1 LVCWLFRFYD
11 YFGDIYLLLTNKI
24 LSLIDTVLDPLLGL
38 SAEAMGF
45 KLQITEKGKE
55 AGKAEETLVELH
67 AGFPTD
73 TLKSTLLPALDTA
86 LKQAF
91 PSESCHLALNSFIE
105 AHRTQMLGKA
115 LRSVKNT
122 IAIASGKGGVGKST
136 VTVNLAAALAKAGA
150 RVGIL
155 DADIYGPSVPMML
168 GEHKPVV
175 MEGERYAPVQAHQ
188 LSAMSIG
195 YLTAEGQDALIW
207 RGPMLAKALLQML
220 DITAW
225 DNLDYL
231 FIDLPP
237 GTGDIPLS
245 LVQKIPL
252 TAAIVVTTPQQI
264 STLDAEKAIKMFQRT
279 GIDVL
284 GVVEN
289 MSYHHCSHCGH
300 EDLLFGQ
307 GGGKAL
313 TERYD
318 LPFLGQL
325 PLNSQIQRLCDEG
338 KPAVLYGEKA
348 LADAFMKVALQ
359 AAQLL
364 AKKPLNYA
372 GKFPPV
378 VIE

>member
-1 LVCWLFRFYD
+1 M
-11 YFGDIYLLLTNKI
+11 LTNAI
-24 LSLIDTVLDPLLGL
+24 LSCIDTTLDPLLDL
-38 SAEAMGF
+38 NAEAMGL
-45 KLQITEKGKE
+45 KVQVTEKNNDVF
-55 AGKAEETLVELH
+55 LDLL
-67 AGFPTD
+67 AGFPTN
-73 TLKSTLLPALDTA
+73 TLSLQFLPELETA
-86 LKQAF
+86 LTEAF
-91 PSESCHLALNSFIE
+91 PSIRFHLALDFFIG
-105 AHRTQMLGKA
+105 AHRTQMVGKA

-155 DADIYGPSVPMML
+155 DADIYGPSIPMML
-168 GEHKPVV
+168 GTHEPVA
-175 MEGERYAPVQAHQ
+175 MEEDRYIPVRAHE
-188 LSAMSIG
+188 LVAMSIG
-195 YLTAEGQDALIW
+195 YLTDGNDALIW

-252 TAAIVVTTPQQI
+252 TTAIVVTTPQQI
-264 STLDAEKAIKMFQRT
+264 ATLDAGKAIKMFQRT

-307 GGGKAL
+307 GGGKSLAEEYQVPL
-313 TERYD
+313 
-318 LPFLGQL
+318 LGQL
-325 PLNSQIQRLCDEG
+325 PLNRRIQSLCDEG
-338 KPAVLYGEKA
+338 KPTALYGEKP

-359 AAQLL
+359 AAMLL

-372 GKFPPV
+372 GKFPPIV
-378 VIE
+378 VE